1 MSSAPQIAAAGDS
14 PRWQA
19 SALRLAEGLALA
31 ASPVF
36 ALMALLSVLGGDPV
50 AILCSAVPGSPLNGM
65 ATMYLLMGVVHL
77 PPWLK
82 LIAARPG

>member
-1 MSSAPQIAAAGDS
+1 MSAAPQAAAAGDP
-14 PRWQA
+14 PRRPA
-19 SALRLAEGLALA
+19 GALRLAEGLALA

-36 ALMALLSVLGGDPV
+36 ALMALLSALGNDPA

-65 ATMYLLMGVVHL
+65 GTMYLLMGVAHL

-82 LIAARPG
+82 LIAARSG

>member
-1 MSSAPQIAAAGDS
+1 VSSAPQIAAAGDP
-14 PRWQA
+14 PRRPAGAQ
-19 SALRLAEGLALA
+19 RLAEGLALA

-36 ALMALLSVLGGDPV
+36 ALMALLSALGNDPA

-65 ATMYLLMGVVHL
+65 ATMYLLMGAVHL

-82 LIAARPG
+82 LAAARPG